1 MISIILEWLR
11 ARRRRKILA
20 TPFPDAWLPYL
31 EGNLAHYRHLTPDEQ
46 ARLRDEVRVFVA
58 ERNWEGCNGLTLSD
72 EMKVTI
78 AAHACLMTLGLEG
91 EPFRNLQSVLVYP
104 GGYAVPEERWYE
116 GWSIMG
122 EEARLGEAWYRGPVI
137 LSWAEVNRDAR
148 HPGRGNNLVW
158 HEFAHQL
165 DMLDRSTN
173 GTPPLEDRQQR
184 HRWHEVMTAEFNRL
198 LDDMD
203 EGKETVLD
211 PYGAKNEAEFFAVAT
226 ECFFDNPVELA
237 EQHPR
242 LYELLRGYY
251 RQDTAA
257 RMGRNRPE
265 A

>member
-1 MISIILEWLR
+1 
-11 ARRRRKILA
+11 
-20 TPFPDAWLPYL
+20 
-31 EGNLAHYRHLTPDEQ
+31 
-46 ARLRDEVRVFVA
+46 
-58 ERNWEGCNGLTLSD
+58 
-72 EMKVTI
+72 MKVTI

-116 GWSIMG
+116 GWSIRG

-137 LSWAEVNRDAR
+137 LSWAEVNRDAH

-184 HRWHEVMTAEFNRL
+184 RRWHEVMTDEFNRL
-198 LDDMD
+198 IDDTD
-203 EGKETVLD
+203 LGKETVLD

-226 ECFFDNPVELA
+226 ECFFDYPVELRRAASAVVRAVARVLSSGHGGADGEGDAGGWRREAGGSVTSSREGEAPA
-237 EQHPR
+237 EPGGASMLTR
-242 LYELLRGYY
+242 FV
-251 RQDTAA
+251 
-257 RMGRNRPE
+257 RMAP
-265 A
+265 